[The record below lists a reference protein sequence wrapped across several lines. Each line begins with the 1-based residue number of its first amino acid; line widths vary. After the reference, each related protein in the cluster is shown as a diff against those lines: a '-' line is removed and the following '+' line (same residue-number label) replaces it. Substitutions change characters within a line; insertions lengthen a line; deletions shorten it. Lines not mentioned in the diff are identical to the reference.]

1 MVPETENDNL
11 FSDHILIVKGR
22 FKSNSLNL
30 YGILLIIL
38 NQNQKLDTYNIVVST
53 YSSVYDHEPHISW
66 DQYEQAIMEMKWKGN
81 FNASMT
87 SSLMDQFKNIESD
100 NELTAQIYNSINNY
114 DYDNIDIFF
123 FDMINRII
131 HDKNLILET
140 SIQEVTLEEFV
151 EAKEKRYDNEDQND
165 SSPVAATDLEEGS
178 VMLTVQ
184 PILAPVKG
192 KPIYELKV
200 GDTIMTKI
208 IPNTDRANYFID
220 LLELRVEN
228 HVKPVSCEVI
238 DIKSNGKNEPIEIL
252 TRIGPGIYGKCIED
266 ERQVKLRLYDP
277 AIDGPRAKQTAP
289 PKESR
294 KAASATTTGPG
305 QISEYQGFSKMTYVI
320 IGLFAVL
327 LIIFMLL
334 IYISF

>member
-1 MVPETENDNL
+1 MLPETENDNL

-30 YGILLIIL
+30 YGILLIIF

-66 DQYEQAIMEMKWKGN
+66 DQYEQAIMEMKWRGN

-100 NELTAQIYNSINNY
+100 NDLTSQLYNNINNY
-114 DYDNIDIFF
+114 DYDNIDIFL

-140 SIQEVTLEEFV
+140 SIQEVTLEEFA
-151 EAKEKRYDNEDQND
+151 EAKEKRYEKDKNEEP
-165 SSPVAATDLEEGS
+165 SAVSATDLEEGS
-178 VMLTVQ
+178 VILNIQ

-192 KPIYELKV
+192 KPIYELKI

-208 IPNTDRANYFID
+208 IPNTDRSNYFID

-228 HVKPVSCEVI
+228 HVKPAPCEVI
-238 DIKSNGKNEPIEIL
+238 DIKSNGKSEPIEIL
-252 TRIGPGIYGKCIED
+252 TRIGPGIYGKCVED

-277 AIDGPRAKQTAP
+277 SIDGPRSKKSIP
-289 PKESR
+289 PKETQ
-294 KAASATTTGPG
+294 KTAQPAADKNQVT
-305 QISEYQGFSKMTYVI
+305 EYQGFSKMTYLIVA
-320 IGLFAVL
+320 LFAIL
-327 LIIFMLL
+327 LIIFILL